1 MLSMKGMSLFDMLE
15 TRVGLENHHNAMA
28 RQLGGHMLELD
39 QGLPTLLEAAKE
51 TLRGV
56 AWFGF

>member
-1 MLSMKGMSLFDMLE
+1 MSLFDMLE